1 MDLNSIDIREVVERV
16 TKEVYARIGS
26 AGLENLTVPA
36 LSYNMTQIAAAIEHS
51 LLNPDMTREK
61 ILKGCADARKYR
73 FANICVTPFF
83 AAEAAEALAGT
94 GIPVC
99 VPIGFP
105 HGAAST
111 AAKVTEIRE
120 AIMNGAGELDV
131 SLQIVAIKSGDMD
144 AARKDLDAMMSA
156 AGSRVKVKAIYEQ
169 GLYTEEEKVK
179 VLTMAKQAGVD
190 FIKIS
195 NALTGKKAVVED
207 VKFVRSIIG
216 KSIGIKIDGGVKDAA
231 TVSALLAAG
240 ANRVG
245 CSASVQIVT
254 QG

>member
-1 MDLNSIDIREVVERV
+1 MDLNSIDVKQIVERV

-26 AGLENLTVPA
+26 AGLQNLTAAP
-36 LSYNMTQIAAAIEHS
+36 LSYSITQIAAAIEHS
-51 LLNPDMTREK
+51 LLNPDITREK
-61 ILKGCADARKYR
+61 MLKGCAEARKYR
-73 FANICVTPFF
+73 FGNVCVTPFL
-83 AAEAAEALAGT
+83 AADAVQALAGT

-99 VPIGFP
+99 VPVGFP
-105 HGAAST
+105 HAAAST
-111 AAKVTEIRE
+111 ASKIAEIRE
-120 AIMNGAGELDV
+120 VIMSGAEELDV
-131 SLQIVAIKSGDMD
+131 ALQIVAIKSGDLD
-144 AARKDLDAMMSA
+144 AAKKDLDAMMSA
-156 AGSRVKVKAIYEQ
+156 AGGRAKVKAIFEQ

-179 VLTMAKQAGVD
+179 ALTLAKQAGVD
-190 FIKIS
+190 YIKIS

-216 KSIGIKIDGGVKDAA
+216 KGIGIKIDGGVKDAA

>member
-16 TKEVYARIGS
+16 TREVYARIGT
-26 AGLENLTVPA
+26 AGLQNLAAPT
-36 LSYNMTQIAAAIEHS
+36 LSYSMTQIAAAIEHS

-61 ILKGCADARKYR
+61 MLKGCADARKYR
-73 FANICVTPFF
+73 FANVCATPFL
-83 AAEAAEALAGT
+83 AADAAEALAGT

-111 AAKVTEIRE
+111 AAKITEIRE

-131 SLQIVAIKSGDMD
+131 SLQIVAVKSGDYD
-144 AARKDLDAMMSA
+144 AARKDLDAMLSA
-156 AGSRVKVKAIYEQ
+156 AGGRVKVKAIYEQ

-245 CSASVQIVT
+245 ASASVQIVT

>member
-1 MDLNSIDIREVVERV
+1 MDLNSIDVKEIVERV
-16 TKEVYARIGS
+16 TKEVYARIGT
-26 AGLENLTVPA
+26 AGVQSMNA
-36 LSYNMTQIAAAIEHS
+36 SLSYSMTDIAAAIEHS

-61 ILKGCADARKYR
+61 MLLGCAEVKKYR
-73 FANICVTPFF
+73 FANICATPYLAAV
-83 AAEAAEALAGT
+83 AAEAMAGT

-120 AIMNGAGELDV
+120 AIKNGAGELDV
-131 SLQIVAIKSGDMD
+131 SLNIVAIKSGDMD
-144 AARKDLDAMMSA
+144 AAKKDLDEMISA
-156 AGSRVKVKAIYEQ
+156 AGGRAKVKVIYEQ
-169 GLYTEEEKVK
+169 GLYTDDEKVK
-179 VLTMAKQAGVD
+179 AVTLAKQSGAD
-190 FIKIS
+190 YIKIS

-207 VKFVRSIIG
+207 VQFVRSIVG
-216 KSIGIKIDGGVKDAA
+216 KGIGIKIDGGVKDAA

-245 CSASVQIVT
+245 ASASVNIVT

>member
-1 MDLNSIDIREVVERV
+1 MDLNSIDVKEIVERV

-26 AGLENLTVPA
+26 AGLQNLTAP
-36 LSYNMTQIAAAIEHS
+36 LSYSMTEIASAIEHS
-51 LLNPDMTREK
+51 LLNADMTREK
-61 ILKGCADARKYR
+61 MLKGCAEAKKYR
-73 FANICVTPFF
+73 FGNVCVTPFF
-83 AAEAAEALAGT
+83 TAEAAQALAGT

-99 VPIGFP
+99 VPVGFP

-120 AIMNGAGELDV
+120 AIKNGAGELDV
-131 SLQIVAIKSGDMD
+131 SLNIVAIKSGDMD
-144 AARKDLDAMMSA
+144 AAKKDLDEMMSA
-156 AGSRVKVKAIYEQ
+156 VGGRAKVKAIYEQ
-169 GLYTEEEKVK
+169 GLFTEEEKVK
-179 VLTMAKQAGVD
+179 VLTLAKQAGVD

-216 KSIGIKIDGGVKDAA
+216 KGIGIKIDGGVKDAA
-231 TVSALLAAG
+231 TVSTLLAAG